1 MRKRMCLLAGIV
13 YCAMLG
19 QSMAQAVGPV
29 YPITEQDMLEAIK
42 QKLEAKKKSGELQ
55 RLQDEAIARS
65 KEAIMNPAPVGGL
78 TKTVMPRSYYYDP
91 TLVVNQEIKTPDGIV
106 LAKPGDRLNPLDKV
120 SMTNIMVFFD
130 GRDSS
135 QVAKAKSIVDRSN
148 GLAMPILVGGSIDL
162 MRIWKQR
169 IYFDQSGVLVKKFG
183 IRQVPA
189 LVYQEG
195 PMLRIDEIAVEGGR
209 SK

>member
-1 MRKRMCLLAGIV
+1 
-13 YCAMLG
+13 
-19 QSMAQAVGPV
+19 
-29 YPITEQDMLEAIK
+29 
-42 QKLEAKKKSGELQ
+42 
-55 RLQDEAIARS
+55 
-65 KEAIMNPAPVGGL
+65 MNPAPVEGL

-120 SMTNIMVFFD
+120 SMSSIMVFFD

-148 GLAMPILVGGSIDL
+148 GLAMPVLVGGSIDL
-162 MRIWKQR
+162 MKIWKQR
-169 IYFDQSGVLVKKFG
+169 IYFDQSGVLVRKFG

-195 PMLRIDEIAVEGGR
+195 PLLRVDEIAVEGGR

>member
-1 MRKRMCLLAGIV
+1 MRKRMRLLAGIV
-13 YCAMLG
+13 CCSAMGHAL
-19 QSMAQAVGPV
+19 AQAVGPV
-29 YPITEQDMLEAIK
+29 YPIAEQDMLEAIK

-65 KEAIMNPAPVGGL
+65 KDAIMNPAPVEGL

-120 SMTNIMVFFD
+120 SMSSIMVFFD

-148 GLAMPILVGGSIDL
+148 GLAMPVLVGGSIDL
-162 MRIWKQR
+162 MKIWKQR
-169 IYFDQSGVLVKKFG
+169 IYFDQSGVLVRKFG

-189 LVYQEG
+189 LVSQDG
-195 PMLRIDEIAVEGGR
+195 LLLRIDELGLP
-209 SK
+209 